1 MISLLGVEN
10 LSEDIRNSNPITND
24 VASNHDILLDGR
36 SPADNDGIGQRAN
49 TQRRRMIRN
58 FGFCEMNKNKNF

>member
-10 LSEDIRNSNPITND
+10 LSEDIRDSNTVTDD

-36 SPADNDGIGQRAN
+36 SPADNDGIGQRTNA
-49 TQRRRMIRN
+49 QRRRMIRN
-58 FGFCEMNKNKNF
+58 FGFCEIKK